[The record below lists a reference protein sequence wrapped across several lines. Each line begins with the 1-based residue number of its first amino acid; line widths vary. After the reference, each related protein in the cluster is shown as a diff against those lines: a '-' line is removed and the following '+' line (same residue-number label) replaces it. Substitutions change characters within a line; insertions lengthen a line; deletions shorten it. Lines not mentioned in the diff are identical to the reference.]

1 MVFKKIFID
10 TNIFLDFYRQ
20 RKDNKEIFDLL
31 SNCNDIIITKQVIR
45 EFKRNRIKLL
55 KELLVKIEN
64 KQKSIN
70 NGLINIES
78 VAILQDDIDNIND
91 NNTKLLKT
99 IKDSYKVIID
109 KIKNI
114 LEDDSS
120 DEVVNTFNK
129 IINNKNTIILD
140 DNDECYNKALK
151 RNKLGEAP
159 RSDKSGKTTIC
170 DEYIWETLLT
180 TNSTNVLFV
189 TRDNTYYDNKEMLIN
204 EFKEKTGRK
213 IEFYNKLSDAFSKI
227 GEKVSREAKKL
238 EKEEVNRNEIIY
250 KEIGDTY
257 NRIYEYLNT
266 LPPIESKIIK
276 MRFGIDDGVS
286 HNLRDVSDTL
296 DLSRDAVINME
307 LKALKELKE
316 MDKK

>member
-10 TNIFLDFYRQ
+10 TNIFLDLYRQ

-91 NNTKLLKT
+91 NNAKLLKT

-129 IINNKNTIILD
+129 IIINKNTIILD
-140 DNDECYNKALK
+140 DNDECYNRALK

-180 TNSTNVLFV
+180 TNSINVLFV
-189 TRDNTYYDNKEMLIN
+189 TRDNTYYDNKEMLMN
-204 EFKEKTGRK
+204 EFKEKTGKK

-227 GEKVSREAKKL
+227 GKKVSREAKKL
-238 EKEEVNRNEIIY
+238 EKEEVNRNEELY
-250 KEIGDTY
+250 KEIGNTY
-257 NRIYEYLNT
+257 NRIRNYLAH
-266 LPPIESKIIK
+266 LPQTESDIIK
-276 MRFGIDDGVS
+276 MRLGLDDGIY
-286 HNLRDVSDTL
+286 HNLRDVANAL
-296 DLSRDAVINME
+296 DLTKSEIVR
-307 LKALKELKE
+307 KELDAFYRLGE
-316 MDKK
+316 MDIK